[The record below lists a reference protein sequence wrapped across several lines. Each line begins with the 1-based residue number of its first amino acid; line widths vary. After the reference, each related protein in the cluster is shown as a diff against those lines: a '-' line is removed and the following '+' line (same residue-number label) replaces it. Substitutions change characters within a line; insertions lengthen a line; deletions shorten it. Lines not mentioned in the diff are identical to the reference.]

1 MTPQE
6 METAIARLF
15 EGQDLLTGKV
25 TELTEDVA
33 ELSGAVTELSRV
45 VSTLRE
51 EAEADRKLQREAIG
65 EMRVAVTTMLGFAE
79 AMASNVT
86 ALTTAQQGTRQR
98 VDRLET
104 RVEKIE
110 KGGKPPKSGPK
121 R

>member
-25 TELTEDVA
+25 TELTDDVA
-33 ELSGAVTELSRV
+33 ELSRV
-45 VSTLRE
+45 VSTMRD

-65 EMRVAVTTMLGFAE
+65 EMRAAVNTMLGFAE

-98 VDRLET
+98 VERLET